1 MADRTFLGSIST
13 VDVDQRN
20 ASYRGL
26 VGHKQS
32 KLIETPSALITS
44 LKLGSNR
51 NPLSNSLKIFESDQG
66 KGVFSL
72 SNQNLGDAMVT
83 VSGESCHSTRQLLK
97 MSFSALGSNTL
108 EPGLESIRFGSDVLN
123 FLTRMYHSIAIYG
136 QILDT
141 KINTENS
148 NRIIGRSFRS
158 INHNAKVENSFD
170 KDQVCLA
177 SDPIH
182 PGFLIFSETNRD
194 KLSALKRDQRDHL
207 KSFPR
212 ENALI
217 VNDGPIESE
226 LWLDRFVS
234 LIRFA
239 DLGNGSD
246 SKLCGES
253 KMFSNRIVN
262 RLMDLNLVGTMQS
275 KNSLCYVITSLVKP
289 LHCLT
294 EHLMLLWGGVELY
307 HQGLKHYIED
317 SLQRINRS
325 WCAATARYASP
336 RPKCRGFSRSLIQEA
351 L

>member
-1 MADRTFLGSIST
+1 MIS
-13 VDVDQRN
+13 
-20 ASYRGL
+20 
-26 VGHKQS
+26 
-32 KLIETPSALITS
+32 
-44 LKLGSNR
+44 
-51 NPLSNSLKIFESDQG
+51 
-66 KGVFSL
+66 
-72 SNQNLGDAMVT
+72 
-83 VSGESCHSTRQLLK
+83 VSGESCHPTRQLLK

-108 EPGLESIRFGSDVLN
+108 ELGLEIIRFGSDVLN
-123 FLTRMYHSIAIYG
+123 FLAGMYLSIAIYS

-141 KINTENS
+141 KINTKNS
-148 NRIIGRSFRS
+148 NRIIRRSFRN
-158 INHNAKVENSFD
+158 IDHNANVENSFD
-170 KDQVCLA
+170 KDQVSLA
-177 SDPIH
+177 SDPVH

-217 VNDGPIESE
+217 VNDGSIESE

-253 KMFSNRIVN
+253 KMFSNWIVN

-289 LHCLT
+289 LHGFT

-307 HQGLKHYIED
+307 HQGLKHYIEGR
-317 SLQRINRS
+317 LQGINRS
-325 WCAATARYASP
+325 RYAATAGYAP
-336 RPKCRGFSRSLIQEA
+336 PQPKGRWFPLPLTSEA